1 MQTTKMYPVNPNTP
15 PFVGRGKTDGPTNL
29 QDQLKAIRLTIINN
43 AADTCNTCNL
53 TYIPFYKLGGVA
65 LCPTC
70 EVTTIEAF
78 KASQML
84 LTPTRCVKAKLR
96 GE

>member
-1 MQTTKMYPVNPNTP
+1 M
-15 PFVGRGKTDGPTNL
+15 KTTNL

-43 AADTCNTCNL
+43 AADTCNTCDL

-70 EVTTIEAF
+70 EVTTIEAY
-78 KASQML
+78 
-84 LTPTRCVKAKLR
+84 KAKLR